1 MKQKTLA
8 SLASLL
14 LFCPPIGSQN
24 CGAPECAYATL
35 VRALGRRPVGGR
47 RAALAR
53 AAPRAICR

>member
-8 SLASLL
+8 PLASLL

-24 CGAPECAYATL
+24 CGAPECACTTL
-35 VRALGRRPVGGR
+35 VEALGRRPVGGR

-53 AAPRAICR
+53 AVRRAICR